1 MSTRSREY
9 ETLREQ
15 LITLQKAFQSIVEL
29 DEALKG
35 KGADAIKGFYQAQL
49 DVLSLWLQL
58 VDRNIAFFSEIPEGS
73 ASRNLENETVELPFL
88 EDELSNS
95 ENRAKEMIAE
105 QQEDLQRI
113 FDRISDIQP
122 LQVFSRNEVDQQLD
136 EAKMKREKTIESV
149 EQFDEELTSKYTML
163 ESDEQVLTA
172 LFSELMNASSQ
183 GNQVSSIY
191 YDAASFHSS
200 DIYSAIAASQAEAT
214 GVKKEQ
220 TSQEVKS
227 AVEENENPFIESVNS
242 FKEIGSDFWA
252 GFQERG
258 EKKMDSLYD
267 FGNYLTSGLFDG
279 VRGAVNAM
287 DERSDKAM
295 DSPYDFVNYLTSGG
309 ADLVKGAVNP
319 EDDFSKE
326 HWLSSF
332 GLASMVA
339 GAKVSVPKS
348 DTAKMNSI
356 KHTIHLD
363 VTRKVMKETYQKV
376 VQGPLI
382 NSGMYMKDSVRQV
395 LDYKVP
401 LRTDYALA
409 GVGDIPHN
417 TVRDMGKNAKETLHF
432 SVGKRDGRIN
442 ENGNDTPAAFRQTE
456 FASSYE
462 NRLNQTPS
470 TINPKV
476 EFDGIRGE
484 SLCTL
489 KPPPDQELKRLFDD
503 AGIGG
508 IQYKSGVPDFSSV
521 AKAQVE
527 INYMLGG
534 KSVYGGK
541 ARRANFTQSDQ
552 KLAGQLNNSPELASE
567 FGMESGTIRARDIKK
582 YREINN
588 FTWHE
593 LNDVKTMQLVPTKI
607 NSEFGH
613 LGGVG
618 EINAGAFGHGGF
630 ANKQR
635 EKIFE

>member
-1 MSTRSREY
+1 MKVYEASTLFDTMSTRKREY

-15 LITLQKAFQSIVEL
+15 LLTLQKAFQSIVEL

-58 VDRNIAFFSEIPEGS
+58 VDRNIAFFSEIPEG
-73 ASRNLENETVELPFL
+73 AAARNLENETVELPFL

-95 ENRAKEMIAE
+95 ESRAREMVAE

-122 LQVFSRNEVDQQLD
+122 LQVFSRNKVDQHLD
-136 EAKMKREKTIESV
+136 EAKVKREKTIESV

-172 LFSELMNASSQ
+172 LFNELMNASSQ
-183 GNQVSSIY
+183 RNQVSSIY

-200 DIYSAIAASQAEAT
+200 DIYSAIAASQAEAAS
-214 GVKKEQ
+214 VKKEQ

-227 AVEENENPFIESVNS
+227 TVEENENPFIESVNS
-242 FKEIGSDFWA
+242 FKEIGTDFWA

-258 EKKMDSLYD
+258 DKKMDSLYD

-279 VRGAVNAM
+279 VTGTVSAM

-348 DTAKMNSI
+348 GTAKMSNI
-356 KHTIHLD
+356 KHTVHPD
-363 VTRKVMKETYQKV
+363 GTRKVMKETYQKV
-376 VQGPLI
+376 VRGPLI
-382 NSGMYMKDSVRQV
+382 NTRVDMKEIVRKV

-401 LRTDYALA
+401 FRTKYSFA
-409 GVGDIPHN
+409 GVDDVSDFA
-417 TVRDMGKNAKETLHF
+417 VRDMLNDAKETLHF
-432 SVGKRDGRIN
+432 SSGKRKGSTEGSNKTITGTSGIKTLVKSGEQFTNGRKNRLKSHIRYITGEYDYIYETDNAGRIVSFAT
-442 ENGNDTPAAFRQTE
+442 ENLQLTSRTE
-456 FASSYE
+456 
-462 NRLNQTPS
+462 RLSHSKNTLGKVKGQDHAGHLAGDRFGGS
-470 TINPKV
+470 PKIDNLV
-476 EFDGIRGE
+476 SQLSEVN
-484 SLCTL
+484 L
-489 KPPPDQELKRLFDD
+489 
-503 AGIGG
+503 
-508 IQYKSGVPDFSSV
+508 IQYKKIEEEWATALKEVPPKKVTTD
-521 AKAQVE
+521 VE
-527 INYMLGG
+527 IIYDG
-534 KSVYGGK
+534 
-541 ARRANFTQSDQ
+541 
-552 KLAGQLNNSPELASE
+552 
-567 FGMESGTIRARDIKK
+567 
-582 YREINN
+582 
-588 FTWHE
+588 
-593 LNDVKTMQLVPTKI
+593 NDVRPQKFIVNYTIDGEWYFKIIKNTK
-607 NSEFGH
+607 E
-613 LGGVG
+613 
-618 EINAGAFGHGGF
+618 
-630 ANKQR
+630 
-635 EKIFE
+635 

>member
-1 MSTRSREY
+1 VKVYEASTLFDTMSTRKREY
-9 ETLREQ
+9 EMLREQ
-15 LITLQKAFQSIVEL
+15 LITLQKAFQSIVDL

-58 VDRNIAFFSEIPEGS
+58 VDRNIAFYSEIPEGA
-73 ASRNLENETVELPFL
+73 ASKNLESETVELPFL
-88 EDELSNS
+88 EDELLNS
-95 ENRAKEMIAE
+95 ESRAREMIAD

-172 LFSELMNASSQ
+172 LFGELMNASTQ

-200 DIYSAIAASQAEAT
+200 DINSSISASQAEAAS
-214 GVKKEQ
+214 VKKEH
-220 TSQEVKS
+220 TSKQVEAS
-227 AVEENENPFIESVNS
+227 VEENENPFIESVNS
-242 FKEIGSDFWA
+242 FKEIGTDFWA

-279 VRGAVNAM
+279 VRGAVNAL

-295 DSPYDFVNYLTSGG
+295 ASPYDFVNYLTSGG
-309 ADLVKGAVNP
+309 VDLVKGAVNP

-348 DTAKMNSI
+348 GTAKMNSI
-356 KHTIHLD
+356 KHTVHPD
-363 VTRKVMKETYQKV
+363 GTRKVMKETYQKV

-382 NSGMYMKDSVRQV
+382 NTRLDMKEIVRKV

-401 LRTDYALA
+401 LRTDYAFA
-409 GVGDIPHN
+409 GFGDVTNVG
-417 TVRDMGKNAKETLHF
+417 DMGKNAKETLHF
-432 SVGKRDGRIN
+432 SNRKRIGSTNVEETEHVGILKGKEVLLKNIIEKEITYTKRNREEFKQLRNKFNSSVRKNFLQDLVRDEKKMKQLSEAGLTKTDIN
-442 ENGNDTPAAFRQTE
+442 NLQNG
-456 FASSYE
+456 
-462 NRLNQTPS
+462 L
-470 TINPKV
+470 
-476 EFDGIRGE
+476 
-484 SLCTL
+484 
-489 KPPPDQELKRLFDD
+489 
-503 AGIGG
+503 
-508 IQYKSGVPDFSSV
+508 VPDGYQVHHKLPLDDGGNNDFSNLILIENDPHHKVLTNSQKNLTKGLKVGDSV
-521 AKAQVE
+521 IIKWPLPE
-527 INYMLGG
+527 GI
-534 KSVYGGK
+534 VYP
-541 ARRANFTQSDQ
+541 T
-552 KLAGQLNNSPELASE
+552 
-567 FGMESGTIRARDIKK
+567 TKK
-582 YREINN
+582 
-588 FTWHE
+588 
-593 LNDVKTMQLVPTKI
+593 
-607 NSEFGH
+607 
-613 LGGVG
+613 
-618 EINAGAFGHGGF
+618 
-630 ANKQR
+630 
-635 EKIFE
+635 

>member
-1 MSTRSREY
+1 MSTRRREY

-35 KGADAIKGFYQAQL
+35 KGANAIKGFYQAQL

-58 VDRNIAFFSEIPEGS
+58 VDRNIAFFSEIHERA

-95 ENRAKEMIAE
+95 ESRAKEMIAE

-220 TSQEVKS
+220 TSQEVES

-242 FKEIGSDFWA
+242 FKEIGTDFWA

-258 EKKMDSLYD
+258 DKKMDSLYD

-279 VRGAVNAM
+279 VRGAVSAM

-339 GAKVSVPKS
+339 GAKVGISNKS
-348 DTAKMNSI
+348 IRHITPNDYSNI
-356 KHTIHLD
+356 KTKLN
-363 VTRKVMKETYQKV
+363 MK
-376 VQGPLI
+376 
-382 NSGMYMKDSVRQV
+382 SMW
-395 LDYKVP
+395 
-401 LRTDYALA
+401 
-409 GVGDIPHN
+409 
-417 TVRDMGKNAKETLHF
+417 
-432 SVGKRDGRIN
+432 N
-442 ENGNDTPAAFRQTE
+442 EIRLGN
-456 FASSYE
+456 
-462 NRLNQTPS
+462 
-470 TINPKV
+470 
-476 EFDGIRGE
+476 
-484 SLCTL
+484 
-489 KPPPDQELKRLFDD
+489 
-503 AGIGG
+503 
-508 IQYKSGVPDFSSV
+508 
-521 AKAQVE
+521 
-527 INYMLGG
+527 
-534 KSVYGGK
+534 
-541 ARRANFTQSDQ
+541 
-552 KLAGQLNNSPELASE
+552 
-567 FGMESGTIRARDIKK
+567 
-582 YREINN
+582 REINN
-588 FTWHE
+588 KFLINTDKTSLTISNLIEQNGYELGEVKKLLDPDRILDTSE
-593 LNDVKTMQLVPTKI
+593 LNIVNNLREQIGQPSSNTVMAKVIPQKDIYNYLYNPSFKGIRGYTAVKDHASNLVTLEDNIKGARLDYNNTPFKI
-607 NSEFGH
+607 TRGIDGISESTGDPDRYFG
-613 LGGVG
+613 V
-618 EINAGAFGHGGF
+618 INYKVNNPELISVPDWKATPDSYPYTGRGF
-630 ANKQR
+630 TGSKEVILPEFYQNERPFSKGDILKVVDAKDGQVSSMFIYDKKMGWLLV
-635 EKIFE
+635 E

>member
-1 MSTRSREY
+1 MKVYEASTLFDTMSTRRREY

-49 DVLSLWLQL
+49 DVLSLWIQL
-58 VDRNIAFFSEIPEGS
+58 VDRNIAFFSEIPEGA

-95 ENRAKEMIAE
+95 ENRAKEMIAD

-191 YDAASFHSS
+191 YDAESFHSS

-220 TSQEVKS
+220 TSQEVES

-258 EKKMDSLYD
+258 DKKMDSLYD

-279 VRGAVNAM
+279 VRGAVSAM

-339 GAKVSVPKS
+339 GAKVGVPKS
-348 DTAKMNSI
+348 GTAKMNSI
-356 KHTIHLD
+356 KHTAHPD

-376 VQGPLI
+376 VQGPLV
-382 NSGMYMKDSVRQV
+382 NTRMYMKEILR
-395 LDYKVP
+395 KVMDHKVTT
-401 LRTDYALA
+401 LRTEYSLA
-409 GVGDIPHN
+409 GTGDVPRVSVGDIWN
-417 TVRDMGKNAKETLHF
+417 NAKETFHF
-432 SVGKRDGRIN
+432 GVEKKDSSTNGSVKSRLIDHTRGFDVEPKY
-442 ENGNDTPAAFRQTE
+442 
-456 FASSYE
+456 SSYE
-462 NRLNQTPS
+462 QRVKTTPV
-470 TINPKV
+470 NKGDWNK
-476 EFDGIRGE
+476 ERAE
-484 SLCTL
+484 SLFISDKTGEIKKYL
-489 KPPPDQELKRLFDD
+489 DE
-503 AGIGG
+503 AGVEGVE
-508 IQYKSGVPDFSSV
+508 YKNGMPDFSPFS
-521 AKAQVE
+521 KGE
-527 INYMLGG
+527 IKLKNMTNDR
-534 KSVYGGK
+534 KS
-541 ARRANFTQSDQ
+541 NFSTADE
-552 KLAGQLNNSPELASE
+552 KLAEKWSTVDHKWTAE
-567 FGMESGTIRARDIKK
+567 DIADW
-582 YREINN
+582 REDNK

-593 LNDVKTMQLVPTKI
+593 LNDLETIQLVPSKI
-607 NSEFGH
+607 NSVFKH

-618 EINAGAFGHGGF
+618 EYNI
-630 ANKQR
+630 
-635 EKIFE
+635 KIKLGE

>member
-1 MSTRSREY
+1 MSTRRREY

-35 KGADAIKGFYQAQL
+35 RGANAIKGFYQAQL

-58 VDRNIAFFSEIPEGS
+58 VDRNIAFFSGIPEGA

-95 ENRAKEMIAE
+95 ESRAKEMIAE

-122 LQVFSRNEVDQQLD
+122 LQVFSRNDVDQQLD

-149 EQFDEELTSKYTML
+149 EQFDEELTSKYTMM

-220 TSQEVKS
+220 TSQEVES

-242 FKEIGSDFWA
+242 FKEIGTDFWA

-258 EKKMDSLYD
+258 DKKMDSLYD

-279 VRGAVNAM
+279 VRGAVSAM
-287 DERSDKAM
+287 DERSHKAM

-339 GAKVSVPKS
+339 GAKVSVPKMG
-348 DTAKMNSI
+348 TMKMNSV
-356 KHTIHLD
+356 KHTLHPDI
-363 VTRKVMKETYQKV
+363 KKGVMKQTYHKV
-376 VQGPLI
+376 VQNSLSKTRMNI
-382 NSGMYMKDSVRQV
+382 NQIRKNVGEDGLPIVSGGETLSNVKEVFKDTNESVV
-395 LDYKVP
+395 LD
-401 LRTDYALA
+401 A
-409 GVGDIPHN
+409 
-417 TVRDMGKNAKETLHF
+417 
-432 SVGKRDGRIN
+432 GKREFNIN
-442 ENGNDTPAAFRQTE
+442 LNDPYIGVKQASEYLKYQGVPREFRKTTIE
-456 FASSYE
+456 SFERGTIKLDVASSNTYGL
-462 NRLNQTPS
+462 R
-470 TINPKV
+470 
-476 EFDGIRGE
+476 FYDGINASAKGRYLFE
-484 SLCTL
+484 TFLPQVNRRNL
-489 KPPPDQELKRLFDD
+489 ALPPDWNRMTEIQQWKIKPGTIIIKGK
-503 AGIGG
+503 AGPQFEMGDQYIGG
-508 IQYKSGVPDFSSV
+508 IEQWYITNLDD
-521 AKAQVE
+521 
-527 INYMLGG
+527 L
-534 KSVYGGK
+534 
-541 ARRANFTQSDQ
+541 
-552 KLAGQLNNSPELASE
+552 
-567 FGMESGTIRARDIKK
+567 IK
-582 YREINN
+582 
-588 FTWHE
+588 
-593 LNDVKTMQLVPTKI
+593 P
-607 NSEFGH
+607 
-613 LGGVG
+613 
-618 EINAGAFGHGGF
+618 
-630 ANKQR
+630 
-635 EKIFE
+635 

>member
-1 MSTRSREY
+1 MKVYEASTLFDTMSTRRREY

-49 DVLSLWLQL
+49 DVLSLWIQL
-58 VDRNIAFFSEIPEGS
+58 VDRNIAFFSEIPEGA

-95 ENRAKEMIAE
+95 ENRAKEMIAD

-191 YDAASFHSS
+191 YDAESFHSS

-220 TSQEVKS
+220 TSQEVES

-258 EKKMDSLYD
+258 DKKMDSLYD

-279 VRGAVNAM
+279 VRGAVSAM

-348 DTAKMNSI
+348 GTAKMNSI
-356 KHTIHLD
+356 KHTVHPD
-363 VTRKVMKETYQKV
+363 VKRKVMKETYQKV

-382 NSGMYMKDSVRQV
+382 NTRMYMKEILR
-395 LDYKVP
+395 KVMDHKVTT
-401 LRTDYALA
+401 LRTEYSLA
-409 GVGDIPHN
+409 GTGDVPRVSVGDIWN
-417 TVRDMGKNAKETLHF
+417 NAKETFHF
-432 SVGKRDGRIN
+432 GVEKKDSSTNGSVKSRLIDHTRGFDVEPKY
-442 ENGNDTPAAFRQTE
+442 
-456 FASSYE
+456 SSYE
-462 NRLNQTPS
+462 QRVKTTPV
-470 TINPKV
+470 NKGDWNK
-476 EFDGIRGE
+476 ERAE
-484 SLCTL
+484 SLFISDKTGEIKKYL
-489 KPPPDQELKRLFDD
+489 DE
-503 AGIGG
+503 AGVEGVE
-508 IQYKSGVPDFSSV
+508 YKNGMPDFSPFS
-521 AKAQVE
+521 KGE
-527 INYMLGG
+527 IKLKNMTNDR
-534 KSVYGGK
+534 KS
-541 ARRANFTQSDQ
+541 NFSTADE
-552 KLAGQLNNSPELASE
+552 KLAEKWSTVDHKWTAE
-567 FGMESGTIRARDIKK
+567 DIADW
-582 YREINN
+582 REDNK

-593 LNDVKTMQLVPTKI
+593 LNDLETIQLVPSKI
-607 NSEFGH
+607 NSVFKH

-618 EINAGAFGHGGF
+618 EYNI
-630 ANKQR
+630 
-635 EKIFE
+635 KIKLGE

>member
-1 MSTRSREY
+1 MKVYEASTLFDTMSTRKREY

-58 VDRNIAFFSEIPEGS
+58 VDRNIAFYNGVPEGA

-95 ENRAKEMIAE
+95 ESRAREMIAE

-122 LQVFSRNEVDQQLD
+122 LHVFSRNEVDQQLD
-136 EAKMKREKTIESV
+136 EAKMKREETIESV

-200 DIYSAIAASQAEAT
+200 DIYSAIAASQAEAAS
-214 GVKKEQ
+214 VKKEQ
-220 TSQEVKS
+220 TSQEVES
-227 AVEENENPFIESVNS
+227 AGEENENPFIESVNS
-242 FKEIGSDFWA
+242 FKEIGNDYWA

-279 VRGAVNAM
+279 VRGAVSAM

-309 ADLVKGAVNP
+309 ADLVKDAVNP

-332 GLASMVA
+332 GLAAMVA
-339 GAKVSVPKS
+339 GARVSIPKS
-348 DTAKMNSI
+348 GTAKMSNI
-356 KHTIHLD
+356 KHTVHPD
-363 VTRKVMKETYQKV
+363 GTRKVMKETYQKV
-376 VQGPLI
+376 VQGPLM
-382 NSGMYMKDSVRQV
+382 NTRVDMQDLVRKV
-395 LDYKVP
+395 LDYQVP

-417 TVRDMGKNAKETLHF
+417 TVRDMGKDARETFHIISGKKDGSTKNKGKEY
-432 SVGKRDGRIN
+432 KN
-442 ENGNDTPAAFRQTE
+442 YKA
-456 FASSYE
+456 
-462 NRLNQTPS
+462 
-470 TINPKV
+470 V
-476 EFDGIRGE
+476 E
-484 SLCTL
+484 
-489 KPPPDQELKRLFDD
+489 
-503 AGIGG
+503 
-508 IQYKSGVPDFSSV
+508 YK
-521 AKAQVE
+521 
-527 INYMLGG
+527 
-534 KSVYGGK
+534 
-541 ARRANFTQSDQ
+541 
-552 KLAGQLNNSPELASE
+552 
-567 FGMESGTIRARDIKK
+567 GT
-582 YREINN
+582 
-588 FTWHE
+588 
-593 LNDVKTMQLVPTKI
+593 TKI
-607 NSEFGH
+607 NGKVKDTSRRVYQRIDIDYERVDPKTGKTNLQLMKSGRPPIWKDGTKIELHH
-613 LGGVG
+613 L
-618 EINAGAFGHGGF
+618 I
-630 ANKQR
+630 QR
-635 EKIFE
+635 EPGAMVELPSSMHKEYDRILHGLVENGGSFRNDSVLKKQYSNFRLKYWRWRAKEIDLGEL